1 MKNNL
6 RYGIRKHKLGAASVF
21 LGTMIVVGMG
31 QDKEAAASEQKTTT
45 VEENGNSATD
55 NKVNATQTTT
65 TNVNHIEE
73 TQPYNATVTEQP

>member
-31 QDKEAAASEQKTTT
+31 QTKKLQH
-45 VEENGNSATD
+45 
-55 NKVNATQTTT
+55 QTKR
-65 TNVNHIEE
+65 
-73 TQPYNATVTEQP
+73 QLQ

>member
-31 QDKEAAASEQKTTT
+31 QDKEAAAS
-45 VEENGNSATD
+45 GN
-55 NKVNATQTTT
+55 KRQL
-65 TNVNHIEE
+65 
-73 TQPYNATVTEQP
+73 Q

>member
-1 MKNNL
+1 MNFAFKGRYYSENNL

-45 VEENGNSATD
+45 VEENKFS
-55 NKVNATQTTT
+55 
-65 TNVNHIEE
+65 
-73 TQPYNATVTEQP
+73 Y